1 MATERKQSRA
11 VVRIA
16 VDAALA
22 VLFVAVMATA
32 LVQEAPHEY
41 LGIAVFAA
49 VAAHVVLNRRW
60 FKALGGG
67 RYNAV
72 RVLQLVSVVGLLAC
86 VVGQAVSSVV
96 LSKHAFGF
104 LPALPGASW
113 ARQVHMLCSYWAFV
127 LAFAHAGLQFKGLG
141 RMVRARRHGTPM
153 PTAALWAARIALAT
167 VACFGA
173 YSFVQAN
180 MGAYLLGQVQFAF
193 ADSSEPLA
201 LAFARYASMAVLVG
215 GVFHYL
221 RRAIEAAGKRKDG
234 KGGSDGG
241 KPRSEI
247 GGTARI

>member
-1 MATERKQSRA
+1 MAAETKQNRS

-49 VAAHVVLNRRW
+49 VVAHVVLNRRW
-60 FKALGGG
+60 FKALARG

-72 RVLQLVSVVGLLAC
+72 RVLRLVAVVGLLAC
-86 VVGQAVSSVV
+86 VVGQVASSVV
-96 LSKHAFGF
+96 LSKYAFRF

-113 ARQVHMLCSYWAFV
+113 ARRVHMLCSYWGFV
-127 LAFAHAGLQFKGLG
+127 FAFAHAGLQFKGLG
-141 RMVRARRHGTPM
+141 RMVRASRHDGSM
-153 PTAALWAARIALAT
+153 PTAALWAARIALVA

-173 YSFVQAN
+173 YSFAQAN

-193 ADSSEPLA
+193 ADSSESLA
-201 LAFARYASMAVLVG
+201 LAFARYASMAVLVAG
-215 GVFHYL
+215 AFHYL
-221 RRAIEAAGKRKDG
+221 RRAIEAASRP
-234 KGGSDGG
+234 KGSTGG
-241 KPRSEI
+241 RGEGEI
-247 GGTARI
+247 PAAK